1 MNYINFARKDN
12 GEMRKMNDKKNSL
25 EDVFLK

>member
-25 EDVFLK
+25 EDVYS

>member
-12 GEMRKMNDKKNSL
+12 SEMRKMNDKKNSL